1 MWRVRNMWKWISFWD
16 EAASRVRMGRLLME
30 VKYHFCG
37 GMIQLPQLGVSSEQ
51 PRALDSPSHG
61 HQCLWS
67 CGQAWLGAATG
78 ICDIHLE
85 VFFYPVKHSDP
96 VFWLLRL
103 STALLEPAYPSKAV
117 DSRSHIKLWGA
128 GVCVQCCSHGSSW
141 AISRA

>member
-1 MWRVRNMWKWISFWD
+1 MWKWISLWD

-67 CGQAWLGAATG
+67 HGQAWLGAATG
-78 ICDIHLE
+78 ICDICLE
-85 VFFYPVKHSDP
+85 VVFLSCQTFRPRFFG
-96 VFWLLRL
+96 F
-103 STALLEPAYPSKAV
+103 
-117 DSRSHIKLWGA
+117 
-128 GVCVQCCSHGSSW
+128 
-141 AISRA
+141 